1 MPLNLPFLR
10 LIPRPILRGLGTVVL
25 VGGGF
30 LFNACGPSTEPTPPK
45 TQDSNPVS
53 GEMVH
58 LDSAQFLRANMAL
71 DTLRYRPL
79 THEILLSGQ
88 VEAPPQNLISV
99 SMPLAGQLRLTHL
112 LPGMKV
118 QKGEILAYMEDPAY
132 LRLQE
137 NYWSTRIKVENL
149 GAELQRQEELLRNG
163 AGNPKTER
171 DLRSEWRT
179 ARVQT
184 KAIEEQLR
192 LLGLEITQLNE
203 TQMVRQIPVRSP
215 VQGYVT
221 KVHHST
227 GQYINA
233 GETLYELVDPSDV
246 HLRLNAF
253 EKDLPYLQE
262 NQKLYAYTNHQPRVE
277 HPAHILLIGKEFA
290 ADRSVE
296 IHCHFDRYDARLLP
310 GMYMRARL
318 EVATEAIPAIPVAGV
333 QYHQGQA
340 YVFER
345 VWGLDPQVQGLQFWR
360 RPVRVVHRDK
370 DWAWLEFQTPDQNPS
385 QGRSFVTQGSYN
397 LLMMAFNKAK
407 DE

>member
-1 MPLNLPFLR
+1 MILLTGLTLTGCSNQPVANQDEKAGSRKVTDEVLTLNSKQAQNA
-10 LIPRPILRGLGTVVL
+10 GLV
-25 VGGGF
+25 
-30 LFNACGPSTEPTPPK
+30 
-45 TQDSNPVS
+45 
-53 GEMVH
+53 
-58 LDSAQFLRANMAL
+58 L
-71 DTLRYRPL
+71 DTLRFLPL
-79 THEILLSGQ
+79 TREILLSGQ

-99 SMPLAGQLRLTHL
+99 SMPMAGQLRTTHL

-163 AGNPKTER
+163 SGNPKTER

-179 ARVQT
+179 AKVQT
-184 KAIEEQLR
+184 KALEEQLR
-192 LLGLEITQLNE
+192 LLGLEINQLNE
-203 TQMVRQIPVRSP
+203 TQMIRQIPVRSP

-246 HLRLNAF
+246 HLRLNVF

-262 NQKLYAYTNHQPRVE
+262 NQKLYAYTNHQPKVE
-277 HPAHILLIGKEFA
+277 HTAHILLIGKEFA

-296 IHCHFDRYDARLLP
+296 VHCHFDRYDNKLIP

-318 EVATEAIPAIPVAGV
+318 NVPTEALPAIPVAGV

-345 VWGLDPQVQGLQFWR
+345 VWNFNTQSKDLRFWR
-360 RPVRVVHRDK
+360 RPVRVLHRDK
-370 DWAWLEFQTPDQNPS
+370 DWVWIEFEKTDQTPI
-385 QGRSFVTQGSYN
+385 QGRSFVTRGAYS
-397 LLMMAFNKAK
+397 LLMLGFNKA
-407 DE
+407 DED

>member
-1 MPLNLPFLR
+1 MILLTGITLTGCSNQPAANQDEKPSRQTETDEVLTLNSKQAQNA
-10 LIPRPILRGLGTVVL
+10 GLV
-25 VGGGF
+25 
-30 LFNACGPSTEPTPPK
+30 
-45 TQDSNPVS
+45 
-53 GEMVH
+53 
-58 LDSAQFLRANMAL
+58 L
-71 DTLRYRPL
+71 DTLRFLPL
-79 THEILLSGQ
+79 TREILLSGQ

-99 SMPLAGQLRLTHL
+99 SMPMAGQLRTTHL

-163 AGNPKTER
+163 SGNPKTER

-179 ARVQT
+179 AKVQA
-184 KAIEEQLR
+184 KALEEQLR
-192 LLGLEITQLNE
+192 LLGMEVNHLNE
-203 TQMVRQIPVRSP
+203 TQMIRQIPVRSP

-246 HLRLNAF
+246 HLRLNVF

-262 NQKLYAYTNHQPRVE
+262 NQKLYAYTNHQPNVE

-296 IHCHFDRYDARLLP
+296 VHCHFDRYDNKLIP
-310 GMYMRARL
+310 GMYMRARMN
-318 EVATEAIPAIPVAGV
+318 VPTEALPAIPVAGV

-345 VWGLDPQVQGLQFWR
+345 VWNFKNPSSDLQFWR

-370 DWAWLEFQTPDQNPS
+370 DWVWLEFPKKEDGPLQA
-385 QGRSFVTQGSYN
+385 RSFVTQGSYN
-397 LLMMAFNKAK
+397 LLMLSFNKA
-407 DE
+407 DED

>member
-1 MPLNLPFLR
+1 LGFLAHSTR
-10 LIPRPILRGLGTVVL
+10 LIILLAGISLTGCSNQPVANQDEKAGSRKESDEILTLNSKQAQNAGLV
-25 VGGGF
+25 
-30 LFNACGPSTEPTPPK
+30 
-45 TQDSNPVS
+45 
-53 GEMVH
+53 
-58 LDSAQFLRANMAL
+58 L
-71 DTLRYRPL
+71 DTLRFLPL
-79 THEILLSGQ
+79 TREILLSGQ

-99 SMPLAGQLRLTHL
+99 SMPMAGQLRTTHL

-163 AGNPKTER
+163 SGNPKTER

-179 ARVQT
+179 AKVQA
-184 KAIEEQLR
+184 KALEEQLR
-192 LLGLEITQLNE
+192 LLGLEINQLNE
-203 TQMVRQIPVRSP
+203 TQMIRQIPVRSP

-246 HLRLNAF
+246 HLRLNVF

-262 NQKLYAYTNHQPRVE
+262 NQKLYAFTNHQPKVE

-296 IHCHFDRYDARLLP
+296 VHCHFDRYDNKLIP

-318 EVATEAIPAIPVAGV
+318 NVPTEALPAIPVAGV

-345 VWGLDPQVQGLQFWR
+345 VWNFNNPSSDLQFWR

-370 DWAWLEFQTPDQNPS
+370 DWVWLEFQKTDDGPLQA
-385 QGRSFVTQGSYN
+385 RSFVTQGSYN
-397 LLMMAFNKAK
+397 LLMLSFNKA
-407 DE
+407 DED

>member
-1 MPLNLPFLR
+1 MKTLPPTLGFLARCTR
-10 LIPRPILRGLGTVVL
+10 LIILLAGISLTGCSNQPVANQDEKPSSQTEDEEVLTLNSKQAQNAGLV
-25 VGGGF
+25 
-30 LFNACGPSTEPTPPK
+30 
-45 TQDSNPVS
+45 
-53 GEMVH
+53 
-58 LDSAQFLRANMAL
+58 L
-71 DTLRYRPL
+71 DTLRFLPL
-79 THEILLSGQ
+79 TREILLSGQ

-99 SMPLAGQLRLTHL
+99 SMPMAGQLRTTHL

-163 AGNPKTER
+163 SGNPKTER

-179 ARVQT
+179 AKVQT
-184 KAIEEQLR
+184 KALEEQLR
-192 LLGLEITQLNE
+192 LLGLEINQLNE
-203 TQMVRQIPVRSP
+203 TQMIRQIPVRSP

-246 HLRLNAF
+246 HLRLNVF

-262 NQKLYAYTNHQPRVE
+262 NQKLYAYTNHQPKVE
-277 HPAHILLIGKEFA
+277 HTAHILLIGKEFA

-296 IHCHFDRYDARLLP
+296 VHCHFDRYDNKLIP

-318 EVATEAIPAIPVAGV
+318 NVPTEALPAIPVAGV

-345 VWGLDPQVQGLQFWR
+345 VWNFNTQSKDLRFWR
-360 RPVRVVHRDK
+360 RPVRVLHRDK
-370 DWAWLEFQTPDQNPS
+370 DWVWIEFEKTDQTPI
-385 QGRSFVTQGSYN
+385 QGRSFVTRGAYS
-397 LLMMAFNKAK
+397 LLMLGFNKA
-407 DE
+407 DED

>member
-1 MPLNLPFLR
+1 MKTLPPTLGFLAHSTR
-10 LIPRPILRGLGTVVL
+10 LIILLAGISLTGCSNQPVANQDEKAGSRKESDEILTLNSKQAQNAGLV
-25 VGGGF
+25 
-30 LFNACGPSTEPTPPK
+30 
-45 TQDSNPVS
+45 
-53 GEMVH
+53 
-58 LDSAQFLRANMAL
+58 L
-71 DTLRYRPL
+71 DTLRFLPL
-79 THEILLSGQ
+79 TREILLSGQ

-99 SMPLAGQLRLTHL
+99 SMPMAGQLRTTHL

-163 AGNPKTER
+163 SGNPKTER

-179 ARVQT
+179 AKVQA
-184 KAIEEQLR
+184 KALEEQLR
-192 LLGLEITQLNE
+192 LLGLEINQLNE
-203 TQMVRQIPVRSP
+203 TQMIRQIPVRSP

-246 HLRLNAF
+246 HLRLNVF

-262 NQKLYAYTNHQPRVE
+262 NQKLYAYTNHQPKVE

-296 IHCHFDRYDARLLP
+296 VHCHFDRYDNKLIP

-318 EVATEAIPAIPVAGV
+318 NVPTEALPAIPVAGV

-345 VWGLDPQVQGLQFWR
+345 VWNFNNPSSDLQFWR

-370 DWAWLEFQTPDQNPS
+370 DWVWLEFQKTDDGPLQA
-385 QGRSFVTQGSYN
+385 RSFVTQGSYN
-397 LLMMAFNKAK
+397 LLMLSFNKA
-407 DE
+407 DED